1 MSFILG
7 KRQDSL
13 RKDEKKVLKPVI
25 SINILDL
32 GVSLRVDI
40 SNQLVVGA
48 SHSHFNSIYPG
59 QGKVLKKV
67 KDARNRLQSIWNHS
81 LTRGSFESTL
91 SFLKLQLLFSPP

>member
-32 GVSLRVDI
+32 GRVDI

-48 SHSHFNSIYPG
+48 SHSHFNSIYPYPYESLNVLL
-59 QGKVLKKV
+59 KV
-67 KDARNRLQSIWNHS
+67 RR
-81 LTRGSFESTL
+81 T
-91 SFLKLQLLFSPP
+91 